1 MKTFNCY
8 IAKSLLLNL
17 GMALGILVFVMLG
30 THFFRAFDLLARGV
44 SPLFLG
50 RMLLFLLPDVLRFA
64 LPLSLLVS
72 CVLVF
77 SRMSADNEVIALQAS
92 GVSLWQ
98 IISPCLF
105 ISVIISLACLYLS
118 MFAAPDCRYQAR
130 QMQLEALLGNPLT
143 MLEPGMELRLTD
155 HSVLHI
161 GHKRANVIYDLHLF
175 DRDPDSGRLRDI
187 SAAKGLLM
195 PQPKNGK
202 LELLLQGFSFAEY
215 ELGQSQEHGDSL
227 PFVQADS
234 LSLPLDF
241 AQAQE
246 QKPLSRRLKMM
257 NVKMLFGDWSRSE
270 ADGES
275 ASRHLLEFHY
285 RLVLSMSPFAFLIL
299 GVPFGIRNKRSEA
312 SIGLLLCVVMALIF
326 YAFLLLSDSL
336 REYPRLHPELILWI
350 PNLAYQIG
358 GLLVIR
364 KMGRNA

>member
-1 MKTFNCY
+1 
-8 IAKSLLLNL
+8 
-17 GMALGILVFVMLG
+17 MALGILVFVMLG

-77 SRMSADNEVIALQAS
+77 SRMSADNEVIALQAG

-98 IISPCLF
+98 IISPCLL
-105 ISVIISLACLYLS
+105 ISVVISLICLYLNMS
-118 MFAAPDCRYQAR
+118 AAPDCRYKAR
-130 QMQLEALLGNPLT
+130 QMRWEALMGNPLA
-143 MLEPGMELRLTD
+143 MLEPGMELKLAD
-155 HSVLHI
+155 NSVLHI
-161 GHKRANVIYDLHLF
+161 GQKRANVIYDLHLF
-175 DRDPDSGRLRDI
+175 EKDPGSGKLRDI
-187 SAAKGLLM
+187 TATKGLIIPSSDSGSM
-195 PQPKNGK
+195 
-202 LELLLQGFSFAEY
+202 ELLLQGFSLAEY
-215 ELGQSQEHGDSL
+215 DLSESQQRRSDSL

-241 AQAQE
+241 ARAHE
-246 QKPLSRRLKMM
+246 QRPLSRRLKMM

-270 ADGES
+270 TSGES
-275 ASRHLLEFHY
+275 GSKHLFEFHY
-285 RLVLSMSPFAFLIL
+285 RLVLAMSPFAFLIL
-299 GVPFGIRNKRSEA
+299 GVPFGIRNKRSET
-312 SIGLLLCVVMALIF
+312 SIGLLLCVVMALVF

-336 REYPRLHPELILWI
+336 RDYPGLHPELILWI

-364 KMGRNA
+364 KMGRSAA